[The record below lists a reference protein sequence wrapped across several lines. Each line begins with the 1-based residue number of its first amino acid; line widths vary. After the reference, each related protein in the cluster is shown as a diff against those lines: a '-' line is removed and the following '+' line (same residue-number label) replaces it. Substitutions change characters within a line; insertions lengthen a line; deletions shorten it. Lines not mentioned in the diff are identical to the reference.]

1 MLPGYKPFKI
11 YKGDTFAFRLSLDSG
26 DSNYN
31 ISSHTFLAQIK
42 EKGKSTAVAE
52 FDYTIENAAGG
63 VVLLTLPASESANLI
78 GGRKY
83 EYDVQMTHSGVVS
96 TILYGPVVVV
106 SDVSS

>member
-26 DSNYN
+26 SSNYN
-31 ISSHTFLAQIK
+31 ITNHTFIAQIK
-42 EKGKSTAVAE
+42 EKGKSSPVAS
-52 FDYTIENAAGG
+52 FTYTVQNATDGI
-63 VVLLTLPASESANLI
+63 VLLTLPASESANLI

-83 EYDVQMTHSGVVS
+83 EYDVQMTNAGIVS

-106 SDVSS
+106 ADVSS

>member
-26 DSNYN
+26 NLNYN

-42 EKGKSTAVAE
+42 EKGKSAAIAE
-52 FDYTIENAAGG
+52 FDYTIENAVGG

-106 SDVSS
+106 ADVSS